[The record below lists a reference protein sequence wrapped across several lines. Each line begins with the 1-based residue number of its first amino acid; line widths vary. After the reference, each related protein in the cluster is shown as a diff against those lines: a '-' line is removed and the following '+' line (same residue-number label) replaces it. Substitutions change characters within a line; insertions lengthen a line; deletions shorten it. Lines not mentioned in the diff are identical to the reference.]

1 MATHGRRSYRDGA
14 LQAALLQGLT
24 TEAAAKAAGV
34 SERTAYRRTSD
45 PGFQRELAQARARAL
60 SRALSVLVDGTAGAA
75 AQLRWLATHA
85 EQESI
90 QLAACRSVLEL
101 ALRGTELV
109 DLVQEIAEL
118 REQVRQIVADREQVV
133 GGGKQWRRPA

>member
-1 MATHGRRSYRDGA
+1 MATHGRRSHGDGA
-14 LQAALLQGLT
+14 LQTALLQGLT

-109 DLVQEIAEL
+109 DLAQEVTEL
-118 REQVRQIVADREQVV
+118 REQVQQIVAARERETPR
-133 GGGKQWRRPA
+133 GRNSARAS